1 MLDEADKEVGSKA
14 DIRASNSIWKIIELS
29 PLRILFFLWQLVC
42 LFRFHAFVCLLT
54 GVLKCRVVYGFFLLS
69 LSNRVELIFSFSAVI
84 YSCFLIFPCIHLYG
98 IIDYSKL

>member
-54 GVLKCRVVYGFFLLS
+54 GVLKCRVVYGFFFLLS
-69 LSNRVELIFSFSAVI
+69 LSNRVALIFFLIFSVI
-84 YSCFLIFPCIHLYG
+84 YSSFSIFPCIHLY
-98 IIDYSKL
+98 

>member
-54 GVLKCRVVYGFFLLS
+54 GVLKCRVVYGFFS
-69 LSNRVELIFSFSAVI
+69 SFVE
-84 YSCFLIFPCIHLYG
+84 
-98 IIDYSKL
+98 